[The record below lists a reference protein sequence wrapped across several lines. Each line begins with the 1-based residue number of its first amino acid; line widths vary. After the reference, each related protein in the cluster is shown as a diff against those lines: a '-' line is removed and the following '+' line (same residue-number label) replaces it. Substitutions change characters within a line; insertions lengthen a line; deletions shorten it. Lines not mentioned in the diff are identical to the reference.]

1 MTRATWRQRLQYR
14 VDTFMARGGSS
25 IFVSL
30 VVAFLGLMLLI
41 MAARAVLLL
50 FLPFNA
56 KQHNAFFDTL
66 LEVSDPG
73 RLAEFTD
80 ASRWYQVSAVL
91 STVLG
96 IVVLSSLIAV
106 MTTTLDRRMANLRKG
121 HSRVVESGHTLIL
134 GWSSQ
139 RVVEVVRQLILANA
153 DKRDAAVVILADMDK
168 EEMDD
173 LLHHRL
179 KDRKSTRII
188 TRSGNPADV
197 TKLDLVAVHDAKS
210 AIVLSG
216 VASTAPEELRE
227 AADAQVFKV
236 LLALS
241 AQSAGRTLNI
251 VAEVLDP
258 AFKAPAR
265 RIDPQHITPVCPA
278 EIVAKI
284 LVETSRSVGLSA
296 VYRALLSFED
306 KELYFT
312 EGSWGGKT
320 FGQVAFHFDDAL
332 PSGLRT
338 ADDRVV
344 LNPDPGRILEPGEKL
359 LVLATDDSTIRF
371 SATPVVEPPEAPPRR
386 RRRAR
391 AEEHL
396 LLVGWTAKTARV
408 VGEYAQYVLDGS
420 TVDIMVAEPTEAM
433 RAQAAR
439 LNGGRVA
446 VDLVARDPA
455 VPSTWD
461 DTDLSRYDTVVILSA
476 DDHEHGDLVDARS
489 IMILLLVQTALGE
502 HHTSPTLITELVEA
516 DNEDLAREAGVHDF
530 LVSPHFVSRLLAQVS
545 EERALDAVFAELFA
559 REGSELYLKPASLY
573 FDELPVSR
581 PFAELMARAQA
592 SGEVCLGV
600 KLSGDE
606 MDAARRYGVRLAPPK
621 SATLDLTERDHLVIL
636 AEDET

>member
-455 VPSTWD
+455 APSTWD
-461 DTDLSRYDTVVILSA
+461 GTDLSRYDTVVILSA

>member
-1 MTRATWRQRLQYR
+1 
-14 VDTFMARGGSS
+14 MARGGSS

-420 TVDIMVAEPTEAM
+420 TVDIMVAEPTEVM

>member
-420 TVDIMVAEPTEAM
+420 TVDIMVAEPTEVM